1 MTQTMTKTTLLDTTP
16 QAKTTDPHGWRS
28 LVKMLGSVTAVQIIG
43 FVLLPLLGRLYTKE
57 DYGILGTIMALV
69 GLTTILANGR
79 YEQAISVAPTG
90 GRLRLLRVA
99 GIGINLTLTS
109 LLVLL
114 CLLAPSWLAGTDYER
129 LTPYLLIVPMT
140 TLGSGLFAI
149 LAATANAQGQYGS
162 LGLATLLQGYVN
174 NALKVV
180 CGWRSMGVWG
190 FATAFNTGL
199 AVAALI
205 LGIRQRREDWLR
217 GVTLHRV
224 RVAMWRYR
232 SFPKYTI
239 GQKVVSMLS
248 SSILPLMLP
257 AFYGTGQIG
266 LITMLFMITRRPVQV
281 YSDAT
286 GRVYGRR
293 MVQAQRQGRSFL
305 PQMRKLSLRLL
316 GFTTLLMITFP
327 WVATPL
333 VTLILGDQ
341 WTELG
346 GIIVW
351 MIPFLLMEGLHF
363 IFDFIPDVLGR
374 QRAFWILQTL
384 RLLCEVGFILLLAPG
399 LEFGTFIR
407 AYFTFAMGTYA
418 MIYGWFYFLLRQQ
431 AKG

>member
-1 MTQTMTKTTLLDTTP
+1 MTKYSSPPSTP
-16 QAKTTDPHGWRS
+16 SQPTTTDLHGWRS
-28 LVKMLGSVTAVQIIG
+28 LAKMLGSVTAVQGIG

-57 DYGILGTIMALV
+57 DYGILGTLMALV
-69 GLTTILANGR
+69 GLTTLLANGR
-79 YEQAISVAPTG
+79 YEQAISVAPVG
-90 GRLRLLRVA
+90 GRIRLLRAA
-99 GIGINLTLTS
+99 GIGINLMLTTV
-109 LLVLL
+109 LVALA
-114 CLLAPSWLAGTDYER
+114 LLAPRWLEGTDYER
-129 LTPYLLIVPMT
+129 LSPYLMIVPMT

-174 NALKVV
+174 NGLKVL

-199 AVAALI
+199 AVAALV
-205 LGIRQRREDWLR
+205 LGVRQRREDWLR
-217 GVTLHRV
+217 GVSLRRV

-266 LITMLFMITRRPVQV
+266 IITMLFMITRRPVQV
-281 YSDAT
+281 YSDAM

-293 MVQAQRQGRSFL
+293 MVQAIDQGHSFL
-305 PQMRKLSLRLL
+305 PQMRRLSLKLL
-316 GFTTLLMITFP
+316 SFTLLLMLTFP

-346 GIIVW
+346 GIIIW
-351 MIPFLLMEGLHF
+351 MIPFLLMEGLNF

-374 QRAFWILQTL
+374 QRTFWILQTI
-384 RLLCEVGFILLLAPG
+384 RLLCEVGFILLVAPH
-399 LEFGTFIR
+399 LEFGSFVR
-407 AYFTFAMGTYA
+407 AYFTFALATYA
-418 MIYGWFYFLLRQQ
+418 LIYGWFYFLLRR
-431 AKG
+431 AS

>member
-1 MTQTMTKTTLLDTTP
+1 MT
-16 QAKTTDPHGWRS
+16 AKTSPSLDSPNPNPKSADPHGWRA
-28 LVKMLGSVTAVQIIG
+28 LLKMLGSVTAVQIIG

-57 DYGILGTIMALV
+57 DYGILGTLMALV
-69 GLTTILANGR
+69 GLTTLLANGR
-79 YEQAISVAPTG
+79 YEQAISVAPVG
-90 GRLRLLRVA
+90 GRIRLLRVA
-99 GIGINLTLTS
+99 GIGINLTLTGI
-109 LLVLL
+109 LVVL
-114 CLLAPSWLAGTDYER
+114 CLLAPQWLEGTDYER
-129 LTPYLLIVPMT
+129 ISPYLFVIPMT

-174 NALKVV
+174 NALKVI

-205 LGIRQRREDWLR
+205 LGLRQRREEWLR
-217 GVTLHRV
+217 GVSLRRV

-266 LITMLFMITRRPVQV
+266 IITMLFMITRRPVQV

-293 MVQAQRQGRSFL
+293 MVKATSQRQSFL
-305 PQMRKLSLRLL
+305 PQMRRLSLRLL

-327 WVATPL
+327 WIATPL

-346 GIIVW
+346 NIIVW

-374 QRAFWILQTL
+374 QRTFWMLQTL
-384 RLLCEVGFILLLAPG
+384 RLLCDVAFIALLAPRM
-399 LEFGTFIR
+399 EFGMFVR
-407 AYFTFAMGTYA
+407 AYFCFAMCTYA
-418 MIYGWFYFLLRQQ
+418 LIYGWFYLLLRRQ
-431 AKG
+431 AQG